1 MSELRDE
8 HEPGLRF
15 MGRALE
21 LARKGLYTTRPNP
34 MVGCVIVKNGQIVG
48 EGFHEYTGGAH
59 AEVLALEQAGRQ
71 AQGSDMYLTLE
82 PCAHHGRTPP
92 CCEAIIAAKV
102 RRVVI
107 GSADPNPGA
116 TGGFA
121 RLQEEGLVTEFS
133 PLGAEA
139 EKLNPGFFSRH
150 KRKRPWIRIK
160 LAISLDGRIA
170 LKNGDSRWI
179 SGEESR
185 QDVQFWRAGSCAILS
200 SSRTVLNDNPKLN
213 VRLKASDLGA
223 RKIKQPLRVIVDYG
237 LKIPPHAKIFQQP
250 GSVLLATCSS
260 SPVATQALKD
270 VGAQVL
276 LLPPEE
282 PGRVPL
288 GHLMQ
293 ELAKREINEVQVEA
307 GGTLCGALIASGL
320 YDELLL
326 YQAPCLLGNDALA
339 MANVPRLDA
348 MQDRIEVTLLKN
360 MQLGND
366 LRLLFRKGENK

>member
-1 MSELRDE
+1 MPDIREGSAS
-8 HEPGLRF
+8 GFRF
-15 MGRALE
+15 MERALE

-34 MVGCVIVKNGQIVG
+34 MVGCVIVKDAQIVG
-48 EGFHEYTGGAH
+48 EGFHEYAGEPH
-59 AEVLALEQAGRQ
+59 AEVLALKQAGRQ
-71 AQGSDMYLTLE
+71 AQESDMYLTLE

-107 GSADPNPGA
+107 GSTDPNPGS
-116 TGGFA
+116 TGGWA
-121 RLQEEGLVTEFS
+121 RLQEEGVVTEFS

-139 EKLNPGFFSRH
+139 KNLNPGFFSRH

-160 LAISLDGRIA
+160 LAVSLDGRIA
-170 LKNGDSRWI
+170 LKNGNSRWI

-185 QDVQFWRAGSCAILS
+185 RDVQFWRAGSCAILS

-213 VRLKASDLGA
+213 VRLKASVLGT
-223 RKIKQPLRVIVDYG
+223 RKIEQPLRVIVDYG
-237 LKIPPHAKIFQQP
+237 LNVPPHARIFQQP

-260 SPVATQALKD
+260 SPSETQALED

-288 GHLMQ
+288 GRLMQ

-307 GGTLCGALIASGL
+307 GGTLCGTLIASGL

-326 YQAPCLLGNDALA
+326 YQSPCLLGNDALA
-339 MANVPRLDA
+339 MVNVPELED
-348 MQDRIEVTLLKN
+348 MQGRIEVSPLKT
-360 MQLGND
+360 MQFGGD
-366 LRLLFRKGENK
+366 LRLLFRRGENK